1 MPQFT
6 QRLYDYHFTLVF
18 SNGGYIPEGSM
29 SLSAVTV
36 TKATLTMTTENFG
49 STDRF
54 VIEYYDKGVW
64 KTLAEVSGSGTRT
77 FDVTSQISP
86 LDTFRYRAAAWFN
99 WSVYWTCPHV
109 YAEITIEYSAG
120 EPTPTSPLTGE
131 AYLGQTEMGSIGYMT
146 SIFMQMFM
154 QMFMMVMIMSFMSA
168 MIRSLAGE

>member
-120 EPTPTSPLTGE
+120 EPTPTSPLTGD
-131 AYLGQTEMGSIGYMT
+131 AYLGHPEIINVGYLL
-146 SIFMQMFM
+146 SIFMQLYMISI
-154 QMFMMVMIMSFMSA
+154 IMSIFAS
-168 MIRSLAGE
+168 MIATIGGE